1 MAEPVT
7 TKTDIQ
13 ENLLAVG
20 ERIAAAAKAAG
31 RESAAVTLIAIS
43 KVHPAAAAKAALSVG
58 HRVFGENRV
67 QEAEDKW
74 PALKEAF
81 PDARLHLVGG
91 LQRNKVKGAIALFD
105 AIHTIDRLK
114 LARAV
119 AQEMEKSGRRPD
131 CFIQINTGE
140 EAQKGGVL
148 PGDADALITACRDD
162 LMLPVVGLMCIPP
175 VDEEASLH
183 FALLGDLA
191 RRNGLP
197 ALSMGMSGDFE
208 TAIRFG
214 ATHVRVGTGV
224 FGERP
229 AHKPEN

>member
-20 ERIAAAAKAAG
+20 DRMAVAAKAAG
-31 RESAAVTLIAIS
+31 REPSAVTLIAIS
-43 KVHPAAAAKAALSVG
+43 KTHPAAAARAALSAG

-67 QEAEDKW
+67 QETEDKW
-74 PALKEAF
+74 PALMEQF
-81 PDARLHLVGG
+81 RDARLHLVGG
-91 LQRNKVKGAIALFD
+91 LQGNKVKDAVALFD

-119 AQEMEKSGRRPD
+119 AREMEKSGRRPD
-131 CFIQINTGE
+131 CFIQVNTGE

-148 PGDADALITACRDD
+148 PGDADALIAACRDD

-191 RRNGLP
+191 RRNGLL

-208 TAIRFG
+208 AAIRFG

-229 AHKPEN
+229 ADKPEN